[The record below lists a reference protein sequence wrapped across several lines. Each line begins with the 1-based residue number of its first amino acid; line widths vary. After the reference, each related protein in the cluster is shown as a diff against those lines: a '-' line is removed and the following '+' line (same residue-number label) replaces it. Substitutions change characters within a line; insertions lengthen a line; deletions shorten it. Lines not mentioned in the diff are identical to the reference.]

1 VGRPPATARDEID
14 VQLREV
20 SAGYFGVMGVPVLEG
35 RAFAD
40 DDVERRAPVVLVNRT
55 FRDRV
60 FPGGRALGE
69 RVSFAFTG
77 DTQYE
82 IVGVVADERVTTLD
96 AAPPPALYWPT
107 SGGGTAFVVR
117 TAVPPE
123 SLRAAV
129 EDAVRSVSR
138 DLAVAQVASMDEVIA
153 ASPQTFLRRYPAL
166 LLASF
171 GVAALVLALVG
182 IYGVLSQ
189 HTARRTREIGVR
201 MALGARPFD
210 VLRLVLGR
218 VALLTLAG
226 ITLGTVTSLYTGRAL
241 SALLFQVQPGD
252 PWATAVGAVSMFTLA
267 LVAGYGPAR
276 RAMSVDP
283 TTALRSE

>member
-1 VGRPPATARDEID
+1 
-14 VQLREV
+14 
-20 SAGYFGVMGVPVLEG
+20 
-35 RAFAD
+35 
-40 DDVERRAPVVLVNRT
+40 
-55 FRDRV
+55 
-60 FPGGRALGE
+60 
-69 RVSFAFTG
+69 
-77 DTQYE
+77 
-82 IVGVVADERVTTLD
+82 
-96 AAPPPALYWPT
+96 
-107 SGGGTAFVVR
+107 
-117 TAVPPE
+117 
-123 SLRAAV
+123 
-129 EDAVRSVSR
+129 
-138 DLAVAQVASMDEVIA
+138 
-153 ASPQTFLRRYPAL
+153 
-166 LLASF
+166 
-171 GVAALVLALVG
+171 
-182 IYGVLSQ
+182 
-189 HTARRTREIGVR
+189 